1 MWYNKAME
9 KTKQEIN
16 NLIALRNIY
25 FSIVVVLS
33 GGLVGL
39 FYNPST
45 LNLILFVVGMT
56 LDFIYLSTAYKTSK
70 KITLLINRLE

>member
-1 MWYNKAME
+1 ME
-9 KTKQEIN
+9 KIKQEIN

-39 FYNPST
+39 FYNLST

-56 LDFIYLSTAYKTSK
+56 LDFIYLSTADKTSK
-70 KITLLINRLE
+70 KITLLINRLEQ